1 MQLNLTGIIPIKK
14 RVWTTSQEDDLIL
27 AEGIKAFYDEI
38 KQENAQIPLDLVFY
52 KLCTKCA
59 KHQPESEFYV
69 LTYGGLSARCN
80 TCSLPKPKPPRRV
93 FLTKSESLK
102 RRRIG
107 KVLNSAKRRGRTPQ
121 WVNKSKDTLFEI
133 KGFYIAAAALT
144 KSTGVEHQVDHIV
157 PLNGKTV
164 SGLHVPWNLRVVTAK
179 ENIKKS
185 NKVMDNL

>member
-1 MQLNLTGIIPIKK
+1 MQLNIPGITPFKK
-14 RVWTTSQEDDLIL
+14 GLLSTSQVDDLIV
-27 AEGIKAFYDEI
+27 EENIKAFYDQL
-38 KQENAQIPLDLVFY
+38 KQESAQIPLNLIFY
-52 KLCTKCA
+52 KLCTKCV

-69 LTYGGLSARCN
+69 LTHGNLSARCN

-93 FLTKSESLK
+93 FLTKTESLE

-133 KGFYIAAAALT
+133 KGFYIEAAALT

-157 PLNGKTV
+157 PLNGNSV